1 MDAPL
6 LAALAEPTRLRIV
19 ALLDECPRPVG
30 EVAMDLGL
38 RQPQVTKHLKVLQR
52 AGLVAVYPLGQR
64 RIYALERA
72 PFRELTAWSKGLE
85 SDRSSEAVLEQYR
98 AAIEAERV
106 HAEQDPAWAK
116 GRRVRLRRDLHA
128 SPAKVWRYWTS
139 AELVRRWWSPERFR
153 VADCEVEAVPG
164 GRLSIVLEEGDGT
177 RHTAIGHFVTLDRPA
192 VLRFE
197 LGPLGP
203 DKTQLFSA
211 SHDVRLAQRDTGT
224 RLSLAIRVTTV
235 TPEAAP
241 ALAGMRL
248 GWQQTLSKLEAE
260 LDPAAA

>member
-19 ALLDECPRPVG
+19 ALLDEHPRPVG
-30 EVAMDLGL
+30 EVATNLGL

-52 AGLVAVYPLGQR
+52 AGLVNVYPLGQR

-72 PFRELTAWSKGLE
+72 PFRELTAWLKGFE
-85 SDRSSEAVLEQYR
+85 SDPSSEGLLEHYR
-98 AAIEAERV
+98 AAIEAEQAA
-106 HAEQDPAWAK
+106 AERDPVWAK
-116 GRRVRLRRDLHA
+116 GRRIRLRRNLRA
-128 SPAKVWRYWTS
+128 SPTKVWRYWTS
-139 AELVRRWWSPERFR
+139 AELVRRWWSPQHFM
-153 VADCEVEAVPG
+153 VADCEVDAVPG
-164 GRLSIVLEEGDGT
+164 GRLSIVLEEGDGA
-177 RHTAIGHFVTLDRPA
+177 RHIAIGHFVTLDRPA
-192 VLRFE
+192 ALRFE

-211 SHDVRLAQRDTGT
+211 THDVRLAERDAGT
-224 RLSLAIRVTTV
+224 RLSLAIRVTAV

-260 LDPAAA
+260 LDPAGS